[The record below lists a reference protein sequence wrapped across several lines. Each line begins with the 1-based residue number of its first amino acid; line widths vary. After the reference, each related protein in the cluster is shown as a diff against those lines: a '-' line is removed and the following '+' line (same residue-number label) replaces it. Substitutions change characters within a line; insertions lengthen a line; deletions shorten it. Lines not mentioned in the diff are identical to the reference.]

1 VNWNEVSTDP
11 SVEPE
16 HPAPTLTLTA
26 AAPEGS
32 ATHSA
37 AGADGAQGADTTG
50 STDQTEQTAA
60 GTSASA
66 NGSDSTLPVSMSG
79 AALVLS
85 ALAAV
90 LAWRRGRPACEDTQ
104 AQSTRVPEDANV

>member
-1 VNWNEVSTDP
+1 
-11 SVEPE
+11 
-16 HPAPTLTLTA
+16 
-26 AAPEGS
+26 
-32 ATHSA
+32 
-37 AGADGAQGADTTG
+37 
-50 STDQTEQTAA
+50 
-60 GTSASA
+60 
-66 NGSDSTLPVSMSG
+66 MSG